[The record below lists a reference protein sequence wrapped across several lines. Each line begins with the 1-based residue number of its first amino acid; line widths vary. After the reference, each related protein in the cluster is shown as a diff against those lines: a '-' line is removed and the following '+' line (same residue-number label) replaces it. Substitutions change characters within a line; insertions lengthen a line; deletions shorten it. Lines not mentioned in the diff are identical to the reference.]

1 MTICF
6 CNIRYSWKEYWIKM
20 QFLIQISFLFFSSLP
35 IFCLLQIFGS
45 LSLSEGIPRCC
56 WSDFHF
62 SPPCRSV
69 FPISQ
74 LSELTLPSITGSF
87 IPRVPLLSACP
98 TYVLYHCLCL
108 CFHMAPSGSELC
120 QSFFLPVLVLNL
132 TFFIFYCFEQYYMHW
147 QECMQTD
154 KTTHK
159 LLGAIPFSLQYRLV
173 CEMIL
178 QV

>member
-1 MTICF
+1 MERVLNKNAVSHTD
-6 CNIRYSWKEYWIKM
+6 
-20 QFLIQISFLFFSSLP
+20 FFSFFFFSTYILPSSDFWVSFSLRRD
-35 IFCLLQIFGS
+35 
-45 LSLSEGIPRCC
+45 PRCC

-108 CFHMAPSGSELC
+108 CFHMAPSGSELW

-132 TFFIFYCFEQYYMHW
+132 TFFIFFYCFEQYYMHW